1 MENNINYNNKEEK
14 SHLNSNF
21 KESLEKN
28 NSLNESEKTE
38 DKIVSKIKNNIE
50 EINSESSS
58 KEDCMRNQEIKQT
71 CNDNENNQSDYENSQ
86 NNVNK
91 GMEIREI
98 PRIIKREEENRE
110 GHQEENKEEN
120 QNIKIEENNKR
131 YKFINIYSIFG
142 IILLIIAIIIGFIF
156 INSISKEQYIILD
169 DEENETFEENSIGE
183 DQNKKYKAIISIDFG
198 SSYSGFAIVFEENT
212 IESKLENIQPTTIVI
227 LKNSLQGYRYGD
239 TAETFMNEPRSNDYI
254 YFDRIKTKLDPKFKN
269 DIQSKIYVES
279 KSPMNYKIN
288 LRIIIKEYL
297 RLFSD
302 DALKYYN
309 RKGNTEYSKDDIK
322 WIVTVPAI
330 WNEYG
335 KQFKRNC
342 AKKAGMNKV
351 IIALEPEAASLT
363 MFKDDNVDQKY
374 KEKGKV
380 FMLIDAGGYTL
391 DITINEIVDQE
402 GNLKQLSPPSGGA
415 YGSMN
420 INDDIIKLVEETFTK
435 EKIYELRKYRYDLW
449 KTTLDSIER
458 KKKELRDDGSDS
470 KQYKIDIKFEN
481 ICELGTLSW
490 ILGKKTCSKK
500 ISYGNV
506 EYDNQYLYI
515 NKDIMKKILLKNV
528 DNIINH
534 IKKLVKE
541 FPKIDLFV
549 LTGGFAKCVLLK
561 QELKR
566 FFNDTYKEKQ
576 IIYTYKEL
584 IDPEVSIMKG
594 PALYGVKPSQIISR
608 KSPYTIGTSVYSIR
622 KEGTECRNMENYK
635 CKYFDVFI
643 RKGDDIKNN
652 EEISH
657 YGVPMYEFQDTVS
670 FPLYFSKNRNQI
682 YIDDNAFMVSN
693 FSMPV
698 TERNI
703 PNDQRIYEL
712 LMEFGSCI
720 TVRGKNMVSGEKI
733 QIFANYYNRDD

>member
-1 MENNINYNNKEEK
+1 M
-14 SHLNSNF
+14 
-21 KESLEKN
+21 
-28 NSLNESEKTE
+28 
-38 DKIVSKIKNNIE
+38 
-50 EINSESSS
+50 
-58 KEDCMRNQEIKQT
+58 DCD
-71 CNDNENNQSDYENSQ
+71 C
-86 NNVNK
+86 
-91 GMEIREI
+91 
-98 PRIIKREEENRE
+98 
-110 GHQEENKEEN
+110 
-120 QNIKIEENNKR
+120 
-131 YKFINIYSIFG
+131 
-142 IILLIIAIIIGFIF
+142 
-156 INSISKEQYIILD
+156 
-169 DEENETFEENSIGE
+169 
-183 DQNKKYKAIISIDFG
+183 
-198 SSYSGFAIVFEENT
+198 SG
-212 IESKLENIQPTTIVI
+212 
-227 LKNSLQGYRYGD
+227 
-239 TAETFMNEPRSNDYI
+239 
-254 YFDRIKTKLDPKFKN
+254 
-269 DIQSKIYVES
+269 
-279 KSPMNYKIN
+279 
-288 LRIIIKEYL
+288 
-297 RLFSD
+297 
-302 DALKYYN
+302 
-309 RKGNTEYSKDDIK
+309 
-322 WIVTVPAI
+322 I

-335 KQFKRNC
+335 KKFMRNC

-363 MFKDDNVDQKY
+363 MFKDDNVDPKY

-652 EEISH
+652 EAISH

-733 QIFANYYNRDD
+733 QIFSNYYNRDD